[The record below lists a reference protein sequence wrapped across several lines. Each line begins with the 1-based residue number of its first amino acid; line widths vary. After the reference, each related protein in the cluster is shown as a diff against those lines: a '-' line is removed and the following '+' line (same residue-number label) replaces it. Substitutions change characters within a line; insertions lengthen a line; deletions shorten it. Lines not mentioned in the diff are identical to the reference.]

1 MGDRRHQRKRDF
13 EVSRGKNEKGDPKM
27 KYVVNES
34 CIGCGLCAT
43 TCPEVFSMTDAG
55 VAAAIAEEVA
65 EENRGSAAEAR
76 ENCPV
81 GAIEEV

>member
-1 MGDRRHQRKRDF
+1 
-13 EVSRGKNEKGDPKM
+13 M

-55 VAAAIAEEVA
+55 VAAAIAEEH
-65 EENRGSAAEAR
+65 RGSAAEAR
-76 ENCPV
+76 ENWPV

>member
-1 MGDRRHQRKRDF
+1 
-13 EVSRGKNEKGDPKM
+13 
-27 KYVVNES
+27 
-34 CIGCGLCAT
+34 
-43 TCPEVFSMTDAG
+43 MTDAG

>member
-1 MGDRRHQRKRDF
+1 
-13 EVSRGKNEKGDPKM
+13 
-27 KYVVNES
+27 
-34 CIGCGLCAT
+34 
-43 TCPEVFSMTDAG
+43 MTDAG

-65 EENRGSAAEAR
+65 EENRDSAAEAR